1 MAEDQVKEN
10 QLVENQIETQEEPLT
25 ENTAVEETMVEEPQV
40 EEAPIEDLQTEEP
53 VSEATEEIADDEE
66 LAVVDEAFVEET
78 DDTSATEEVVDDA
91 EEASEAFVEEA
102 DDVFTE
108 ETEAEVDEE
117 FADAEEIEL
126 PADEE
131 FEDDSEAAAKQDGPV
146 EELLLPRDTLLSAGI
161 HIGTRMK
168 TLDMASFIYRVR
180 PDGLFVLDVKKADD
194 RIRTAAKFLARYEKS
209 KVAVAAT
216 RLYAHEPVKKFCEV
230 TGSTPIIGRF
240 IPGQLSNPHYS
251 RRVDPEVIVVSDPRA
266 DAQAVKEASKVGI
279 PIVAL
284 CSTDN
289 EFTGVDFVIP
299 TNNKG
304 RRALAVI
311 FWLLAR
317 QILRERGELGAD
329 KEPMF
334 TIEDFEAKVTREE
347 EDA

>member
-10 QLVENQIETQEEPLT
+10 QPVENQEDEEVPA
-25 ENTAVEETMVEEPQV
+25 ESSVEETSQEQAEA
-40 EEAPIEDLQTEEP
+40 EAPAEEVQIEQP
-53 VSEATEEIADDEE
+53 A
-66 LAVVDEAFVEET
+66 EET
-78 DDTSATEEVVDDA
+78 A
-91 EEASEAFVEEA
+91 
-102 DDVFTE
+102 
-108 ETEAEVDEE
+108 EAEKQE
-117 FADAEEIEL
+117 AP
-126 PADEE
+126 PA
-131 FEDDSEAAAKQDGPV
+131 

-168 TLDMASFIYRVR
+168 TLDMEPFIYRVR
-180 PDGLFVLDVKKADD
+180 PDGLFVLDVKKTDD
-194 RIRTAAKFLARYEKS
+194 RIRIAAKFLARYEKS

-216 RLYAHEPVKKFCEV
+216 RLYAHEPVKKFCEL

-240 IPGQLSNPHYS
+240 IPGQLSNPQYS
-251 RRVDPEVIVVSDPRA
+251 SRVDPEIIVVSDPRA
-266 DAQAVKEASKVGI
+266 DAQAVKEASRVGI

-289 EFTGVDFVIP
+289 EFAGVDLVIP

-317 QILRERGELGAD
+317 QILRERGELAVD
-329 KEPMF
+329 KDPAA

-347 EDA
+347 EEET